1 MPDACHR
8 PPNVDVFVTLTVP
21 TNYLLTEVVE
31 DTLFKDIVSREP
43 VVPMDDLIKKVSV
56 SEVEGMDDRVSLS
69 SDDSMIIHDEKPKK
83 GIPRHVDIVIASIF
97 VRSFVRL
104 FVRSFD
110 VLLAFLHDFPARSD
124 RCTMNTARSPA

>member
-1 MPDACHR
+1 MKTSKKKWYVPTHATD

-83 GIPRHVDIVIASIF
+83 GIPVTLSSVAY
-97 VRSFVRL
+97 SFVH
-104 FVRSFD
+104 SFD
-110 VLLAFLHDFPARSD
+110 VLLAFLHDFPARSN
-124 RCTMNTARSPA
+124 RCTTNMARSLV